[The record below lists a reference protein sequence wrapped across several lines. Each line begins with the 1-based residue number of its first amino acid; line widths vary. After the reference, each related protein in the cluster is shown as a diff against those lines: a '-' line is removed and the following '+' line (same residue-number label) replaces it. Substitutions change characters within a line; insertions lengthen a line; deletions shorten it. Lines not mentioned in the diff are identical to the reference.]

1 MFLFF
6 CWHPVYGKVFFVNKK
21 NFFGFVRSFMT
32 SGFVFYIVLALL
44 FLFCVDRVRLA
55 AHAGPSTLSRL
66 RPNYQALADIAK
78 GKRPADRK
86 TYGDMAVYLEKVNV
100 VMGDR
105 ADARL
110 LLGYCY
116 FNLDDHKRSQENFA
130 HALRLSD
137 GYFWAYH
144 GAGVLAMRRGDKL
157 SASGYF
163 RSALAISADQSLQN
177 MLTSRI
183 FLPFIV
189 EAGYTPQDFFISLA
203 QGRVEAL
210 GLLCTLL
217 TETGD
222 FQALADTARQ
232 GVEVALTDRDR
243 AAFFYYMGFAL
254 RNIGQI
260 PAAFKF
266 QQEAL
271 KLSPEHPGAL
281 QESALVLKAAGQ
293 SEAASFL
300 LERAGTN
307 SGKASGFL
315 FDAAAVL
322 VRAF

>member
-1 MFLFF
+1 M
-6 CWHPVYGKVFFVNKK
+6 NKK
-21 NFFGFVRSFMT
+21 SLFELARSFLT
-32 SGFVFYIVLALL
+32 SGFVFYISLAFL
-44 FLFCVDRVRLA
+44 FLFCVDRVRLS

-66 RPNYQALADIAK
+66 RPNYQLLADIEK
-78 GKRPADRK
+78 SKRPSDSKAYR
-86 TYGDMAVYLEKVNV
+86 DMAVYLENVNA

-116 FNLDDHKRSQENFA
+116 FYLNDHRRSRENFA
-130 HALRLSD
+130 RALRLSNH
-137 GYFWAYH
+137 YFWAYH
-144 GAGVLAMRRGDKL
+144 GAGVLAMRCGDKL
-157 SASGYF
+157 SASGHF
-163 RSALAISADQSLQN
+163 RSALAISADQSLQS

-189 EAGYTPQDFFISLA
+189 EAGYTPQDFFIRLN

-217 TETGD
+217 METED

-260 PAAFKF
+260 PAAFKL
-266 QQEAL
+266 QQEVL
-271 KLSPEHPGAL
+271 RLSPDHPGAL
-281 QESALVLKAAGQ
+281 QESALILQSAGK
-293 SEAASFL
+293 SEAAVFL
-300 LERAGTN
+300 LERVRAN

-315 FDAAAVL
+315 FEAAAVP